1 MLKTDLKLDIET
13 TGGSFQLPEY
23 PVNPTLAIFARKLMN
38 TACEQGHFERVS
50 TSRYASPAFVILKPG
65 QEVKEM
71 YADILT
77 RTKNGE
83 TDFADIDPGKVVRVV
98 SDMRRLNS
106 ITKVQTGTIVTLPEV
121 MAQLQS
127 NTVFSA
133 FDLKHMFR
141 SIGLSPDASEKATI
155 RVFGQLY
162 RPRLCLEG
170 LAGVPA
176 LACSISSEIPQR
188 SKNDALVYVDD
199 FLVKTVGRDKHRV
212 AVRNFFL
219 DIRDSNGLISAAK
232 IKLATSQITFLGH
245 VIRYDPD
252 INAVISIPVTQAYR
266 IFKDYPLPK
275 STSDLQRFLGLCTW
289 IQEFIPHYQI
299 IASPLFQILGTRVKS
314 KTKQHI
320 DWESHQVEHRAF
332 DLLCRKMLNVR
343 PHVVLSEKFPLRIL
357 CDSNHFGFS
366 ASIQSKINE
375 KWYTSAMYSKRF
387 PFATIRCTSS
397 INKELLG
404 LLLCLHKWR
413 RFLVMRDDVEVLLD
427 CKSLVHLIAKSNS
440 PGENT
445 KANRWLAKITEYNL
459 KFIHHTGRK
468 NLSVQDALANR
479 FIPENQDDDPHFHLA
494 QYTFAKAQRAQVKI
508 PFLTCKSCERDG
520 FDPTVIQAH
529 ALEAQAQDEVAQI
542 VKEIP
547 TTPLKTFL
555 PWHSSWSNKEVIIED
570 VNKID
575 IHPRYLQP
583 FLEINLEEIRKA
595 QLNDSE
601 CQNIISRIWKP
612 IETSKIPE
620 RMKRFH
626 MVGGILCRTK
636 SKKEPTDNTNL
647 AIVLCRPLI
656 TRLIASVHAV
666 GHPSG
671 KKMRKQISRYFYH
684 SQLRSLTNI
693 ISSGCKL
700 CQDYKNYGSREG
712 MPEGILKPPR
722 HPCDILYA
730 DIFYMQPAK
739 YRGKRYVGVLQ
750 IIDGFSLYSW
760 GQAITSHESEH
771 VLDILEAIIPHVG
784 PTSEFRTDN
793 ATNLNANSKVQA
805 FFTELGIKPQTVIAY
820 HSQGNSLC
828 ELSNKLLRQQ
838 INFYTDSFG
847 GPWPKHVFRAKHA
860 MNLIPHKI
868 EKLSEL
874 TPYELVHGK
883 KPANGNP
890 LHFLDQLNPDAAKI
904 IHQTNQ
910 RAIKTFQD
918 ERYKCMERIAKERWE
933 KSRIKPGAF
942 VRMYDIDRKSKQ
954 KPFVVA
960 DRVYKVTDRL
970 QHLVKLVNVKDEDER
985 IRTHIKKVR
994 LIQERPTSV
1003 FGELPA
1009 FQQQLLGRPLTQR
1022 QLRKLLKRG
1031 HLHPDFDPDEKSNI
1045 LQEGSQVSVSS
1056 SSNSQQNPA
1065 PATNQH
1071 SGPAKSVIETQV
1083 KTDLRADAERL
1094 ADWITKQKPVRVKT
1108 FQEQPDKSD
1117 QHDHQ
1122 NHSIKEEREIGLATE
1137 SVLNDLPKSVRDDF
1151 RTMSTKLSRR
1161 VKRFQSSAQHKIEK
1175 LISSARNAPRSTTK
1189 EETDKMDILTE
1200 TQSVDSKSST
1210 HPDITLTEDQRSEST
1225 PHRSSVTTAP
1235 RRASISTPA
1244 PPAPGSETSATST
1257 TTHAATPPRAGRG
1270 LRNHPRVDY
1279 KQLHTT
1285 GRKIFK

>member
-1 MLKTDLKLDIET
+1 MIEYLTQQEQEESKNDFDWDHVPKEALDMKSEISNFTNKVEPKTEVRIDLVDTTKRPDRKGWRDVFGGFGDMPEDDVKYYTELLDEFSDILATSSDDFRMLKTNLKLDIET

-71 YADILT
+71 YADILQ
-77 RTKNGE
+77 RSKNGE
-83 TDFADIDPGKVVRVV
+83 TEFADIDPGKIVRVV
-98 SDMRRLNS
+98 SDMRKLNS
-106 ITKVQTGTIVTLPEV
+106 MTKVQTGTIVTLPEV

-176 LACSISSEIPQR
+176 LACSISSEIPKR

-199 FLVKTVGRDKHRV
+199 YLVKTVGRAKHRI

-252 INAVISIPVTQAYR
+252 IDAVISIPETQAYR

-299 IASPLFQILGTRVKS
+299 IASPLFQMLGMRVKS

-320 DWESHQVEHRAF
+320 DWDKQQVEHRAF

-343 PHVVLSEKFPLRIL
+343 PHVVLSEKYPLRIL

-366 ASIQSKINE
+366 ASIQSKIND

-468 NLSVQDALANR
+468 NLCVQDALANR
-479 FIPENQDDDPHFHLA
+479 FIPESQEDSPHFHLA

-508 PFLTCKSCERDG
+508 PFQEGESYDHDDIVRIIDTNPKCIELPQPDHNSMCNSEVLTCKSCERDG
-520 FDPTVIQAH
+520 FDPKQIQNES
-529 ALEAQAQDEVAQI
+529 LESQAKEEVAQI
-542 VKEIP
+542 LGEIP
-547 TTPLKTFL
+547 SVPLGTFL
-555 PWHSSWSNKEVIIED
+555 PWHKAWSHKETDKERVQ
-570 VNKID
+570 KLD

-583 FLEINLEEIRKA
+583 FLEINLDEIRKA
-595 QLNDSE
+595 QQGDLE
-601 CQNIISRIWKP
+601 CQNIISKIWKP
-612 IETSKIPE
+612 IGPSKIPE

-671 KKMRKQISRYFYH
+671 KKMRRQISRNFYH
-684 SQLRSLTNI
+684 SQLRNITNI
-693 ISSGCKL
+693 ISTGCKL

-712 MPEGILKPPR
+712 MPEGILKPPKY
-722 HPCDILYA
+722 PCDILYA

-760 GQAITSHESEH
+760 GQAITSHETDH
-771 VLDILEAIIPHVG
+771 ILDIFESIIPHVG
-784 PTSEFRTDN
+784 PTTEMRTDN
-793 ATNLNANSKVQA
+793 ATNLNANTKVQE
-805 FFTELGIKPQTVIAY
+805 FFTELGIRPQTVIAY
-820 HSQGNSLC
+820 YSQGNSLC

-838 INFYTDSFG
+838 INFYTESFG
-847 GPWPKHVFRAKHA
+847 GPWPKHLFRAKHV

-890 LHFLDQLNPDAAKI
+890 LHFLDQLNPKAARI

-918 ERYKCMERIAKERWE
+918 ERYKCMERIAKDRWE

-942 VRMYDIDRKSKQ
+942 VRMCDIDRKSKQ
-954 KPFVVA
+954 RPFVV
-960 DRVYKVTDRL
+960 
-970 QHLVKLVNVKDEDER
+970 
-985 IRTHIKKVR
+985 
-994 LIQERPTSV
+994 
-1003 FGELPA
+1003 
-1009 FQQQLLGRPLTQR
+1009 
-1022 QLRKLLKRG
+1022 
-1031 HLHPDFDPDEKSNI
+1031 
-1045 LQEGSQVSVSS
+1045 
-1056 SSNSQQNPA
+1056 
-1065 PATNQH
+1065 
-1071 SGPAKSVIETQV
+1071 
-1083 KTDLRADAERL
+1083 
-1094 ADWITKQKPVRVKT
+1094 
-1108 FQEQPDKSD
+1108 SD
-1117 QHDHQ
+1117 
-1122 NHSIKEEREIGLATE
+1122 
-1137 SVLNDLPKSVRDDF
+1137 
-1151 RTMSTKLSRR
+1151 
-1161 VKRFQSSAQHKIEK
+1161 
-1175 LISSARNAPRSTTK
+1175 
-1189 EETDKMDILTE
+1189 
-1200 TQSVDSKSST
+1200 
-1210 HPDITLTEDQRSEST
+1210 
-1225 PHRSSVTTAP
+1225 
-1235 RRASISTPA
+1235 
-1244 PPAPGSETSATST
+1244 
-1257 TTHAATPPRAGRG
+1257 
-1270 LRNHPRVDY
+1270 
-1279 KQLHTT
+1279 
-1285 GRKIFK
+1285 